1 MFPTHNPLPVPH
13 LNSEVL
19 ALVCC
24 MTPAHCDQVVSGP
37 FRMDREGRRKR
48 GESVE
53 LSTHNSAG
61 RTPGQN

>member
-1 MFPTHNPLPVPH
+1 MDTIIILEIIWSLTKCIFGY
-13 LNSEVL
+13 SK
-19 ALVCC
+19 
-24 MTPAHCDQVVSGP
+24 CDQVVSGP